1 VPSRRGAKIVAPAYL
16 LLLVRVIMSHAGS
29 VVAISVALFASG
41 CILKESSIPVASN
54 PGAPMARA
62 PGHDVF
68 EGRKLWVDPD
78 SNASRQAAA
87 RDGAE
92 AAALEK
98 IATRP
103 QATWIGDWNPDVKAA
118 VGAVVDRAERD
129 SALPVF
135 VFYNSP
141 LRDCGQYSA
150 GGSRNTAEYRD
161 WIRRAQ
167 LGIGSRPAVVVLEPD
182 ALGLLDKCL
191 SEADQAD
198 RLALLKDAVRVLR
211 SGANTAVYLDGGNA
225 NWMPAEKMAE
235 RLKSAGVADADGFAL
250 NVSNYIETKETV
262 EYGLRISDALGGA
275 HFVVDTSRNGNGATA
290 DHQWC
295 NPDGRALG
303 DPPTTRTADP
313 RVDAYLWVK
322 RPGESDGNCN
332 GGPRAGEFWV
342 DQALGLAK
350 RAKF

>member
-1 VPSRRGAKIVAPAYL
+1 
-16 LLLVRVIMSHAGS
+16 MSARS
-29 VVAISVALFASG
+29 SFVAISVAVFVSA
-41 CILKESSIPVASN
+41 CIPKESTIPVSSTPN
-54 PGAPMARA
+54 APVPRA

-78 SNASRQAAA
+78 SNASHQAAG
-87 RDGAE
+87 RDGAD

-98 IATRP
+98 IASRP

-135 VFYNSP
+135 VFYNIP

-150 GGSRNTAEYRD
+150 GGSKNTAQYRS
-161 WIRRAQ
+161 WIREAQ
-167 LGIGSRPAVVVLEPD
+167 LGIGSRPAAVVLEPD

-211 SGANTAVYLDGGNA
+211 SGAKTAVYLDGGNA

-235 RLKSAGVADADGFAL
+235 RLKNAGAAEADGFAL
-250 NVSNYIETKETV
+250 NVSNYIGTKETV
-262 EYGLRISDALGGA
+262 EYGLRISDALKGA

-303 DPPTTRTADP
+303 DPPTTQTADS

-322 RPGESDGNCN
+322 RPGESDGTCN
-332 GGPRAGEFWV
+332 GGPRAGEFWL
-342 DQALGLAK
+342 DQALGLAR

>member
-1 VPSRRGAKIVAPAYL
+1 
-16 LLLVRVIMSHAGS
+16 MSARS
-29 VVAISVALFASG
+29 SFVAISVAVFVSA
-41 CILKESSIPVASN
+41 CIPKESTIPVSSTPN
-54 PGAPMARA
+54 APVPRA

-78 SNASRQAAA
+78 SNASHQAAG
-87 RDGAE
+87 RDGAD

-98 IATRP
+98 IASRP

-135 VFYNSP
+135 VFYNIP

-150 GGSRNTAEYRD
+150 GGSKNTAQYRS
-161 WIRRAQ
+161 WIREAQ
-167 LGIGSRPAVVVLEPD
+167 LGIGSRPAAVVLEPD

-211 SGANTAVYLDGGNA
+211 SGAKTAVYLDGGNA
-225 NWMPAEKMAE
+225 
-235 RLKSAGVADADGFAL
+235 
-250 NVSNYIETKETV
+250 
-262 EYGLRISDALGGA
+262 
-275 HFVVDTSRNGNGATA
+275 NGATA

-303 DPPTTRTADP
+303 DPPTTRTADS

-322 RPGESDGNCN
+322 RPGESDGTCN
-332 GGPRAGEFWV
+332 GGPRAGEFWL
-342 DQALGLAK
+342 DQALGLAR